1 MYWLMVAIMAGIGMA
16 YVTVRRRRKS
26 EAAKSA

>member
-1 MYWLMVAIMAGIGMA
+1 MYWLMVAVMAGIGMA
-16 YVTVRRRRKS
+16 YVVVRRRRKG